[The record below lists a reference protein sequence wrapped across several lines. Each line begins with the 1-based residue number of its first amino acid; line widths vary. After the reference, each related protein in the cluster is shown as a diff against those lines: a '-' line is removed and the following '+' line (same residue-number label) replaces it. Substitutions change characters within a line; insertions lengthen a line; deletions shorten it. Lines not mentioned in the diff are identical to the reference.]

1 MSEIEHRRRTG
12 HLIESHC
19 VASGRGVQVRPLY
32 WHGKDLLGSQ
42 RRVLEQAFTQV
53 TEISIWVS
61 GWRYALVNLHHAHA
75 FPRYLFVCQGTQHF
89 PRGMTTANGHNEA
102 ATLRHSRAGFRGDN
116 LGSLPRHCVRI
127 NKYLNLH
134 GSSYTEVGY
143 WSDGFRTQYS
153 ITPIFQLLIVGF

>member
-1 MSEIEHRRRTG
+1 
-12 HLIESHC
+12 
-19 VASGRGVQVRPLY
+19 VP
-32 WHGKDLLGSQ
+32 
-42 RRVLEQAFTQV
+42 EQAFTQV

-75 FPRYLFVCQGTQHF
+75 FPRYVFVCQGTQHF

-127 NKYLNLH
+127 NKYLNVH
-134 GSSYTEVGY
+134 GSSYAEVGV
-143 WSDGFRTQYS
+143 
-153 ITPIFQLLIVGF
+153 LE

>member
-1 MSEIEHRRRTG
+1 MARICSRR
-12 HLIESHC
+12 
-19 VASGRGVQVRPLY
+19 SGAC
-32 WHGKDLLGSQ
+32 S
-42 RRVLEQAFTQV
+42 EQAFTQV

-127 NKYLNLH
+127 NKYLNVH
-134 GSSYTEVGY
+134 GSSYAEVGV
-143 WSDGFRTQYS
+143 
-153 ITPIFQLLIVGF
+153 LE